1 MNLYCLND
9 CHFDNKNNILAIGF
23 FDGVHLGHQKIIRFC
38 IKRAKEMNA
47 KSIILTFDNPPIN
60 ILTNKLYKKLIM
72 PFDKKVEIICNMG
85 IDCIVSAKFDSAFAK
100 ISPLDFCEN
109 ILVKKLNV
117 KEVIV
122 GEDFRFGENA
132 SGDGVFLK
140 EYFEPL
146 GVKIHMIPI
155 LKKNGDVISST
166 LIRKFFKDG
175 DIERIYF
182 FMGRYPEVEG
192 NVISGKQK
200 GREIGFPTANLDMD
214 KSLIYPRDG
223 VYLGEIQIEDTKEWK
238 PSLINIGHKPTFFHD
253 KKNIEVYILDFKG
266 NIYAQ
271 KVKVRF
277 LKRIRDEKFF
287 DSESSLKKEI
297 KKDLDKANEY
307 FKIK

>member
-9 CHFDNKNNILAIGF
+9 CQFDNDNNILAIGF
-23 FDGVHLGHQKIIRFC
+23 FDGVHMGHQKIISSC

-47 KSIILTFDNPPIN
+47 KSIILTFDNPPLN
-60 ILTNKLYKKLIM
+60 ILTNKLYKKLIIS
-72 PFDKKVEIICNMG
+72 FEKKVEIICNMG
-85 IDCIVSAKFDSAFAK
+85 IDCIVSAKFDSEFAK

-109 ILVKKLNV
+109 ILLKKLNV

-122 GEDFRFGENA
+122 GEDFRFGKNA
-132 SGDGVFLK
+132 SGDGLFLK
-140 EYFEPL
+140 KYFEPL
-146 GVKIHMIPI
+146 GVKIHRIPI
-155 LKKNGDVISST
+155 LKKNKEVVSST
-166 LIRKFFKDG
+166 LIRQLFKDG
-175 DIERIYF
+175 DIERIVF

-214 KSLIYPRDG
+214 ESLIYPKDG
-223 VYLGEIQIEDTKEWK
+223 VYLGELQIEDEKEGK
-238 PSLINIGHKPTFFHD
+238 PALINIGHKPTFYDD
-253 KKNIEVYILDFKG
+253 KKNIEAYILDFKG

-271 KVKVRF
+271 KVMVRF

-287 DSESSLKKEI
+287 ASESSLKKQIE
-297 KKDLDKANEY
+297 KDVEKAKEF